1 MENMNNWQE
10 IAVIY
15 KRAAET
21 PDLDG
26 RALEIA
32 VGVKLAEMI
41 ADNEEV
47 IAAVTGDVTENGD
60 GFTMQ
65 LHIVRHEGKHYFL
78 IFPDEKSAAD
88 MKLSF
93 TKCRMREIF
102 ALAKN
107 TPQMH
112 GIRLI
117 FDVDP
122 ESKSFTAGEITKSM
136 LAFALETKKN

>member
-1 MENMNNWQE
+1 MENMNNWQK
-10 IAVIY
+10 IAAIY
-15 KRAAET
+15 KKAAET

-26 RALEIA
+26 RALELA
-32 VGVKLAEMI
+32 VGIPLADMA

-47 IAAVTGDVTENGD
+47 IAAVTGDVTENSD

-78 IFPDEKSAAD
+78 IFSDEKSAAD

-93 TKCRMREIF
+93 TKCRMRELL
-102 ALAKN
+102 ALVKN

-136 LAFALETKKN
+136 IAYALDKRD